1 MKMQDKQCKV
11 SVVIPCYNHA
21 STLAR
26 AIRSVLNQTLPP
38 AEVIVVDDG
47 STDGSGG
54 VAKSF
59 GSAVI
64 FKQQQ
69 NGGPAAARNLGVRNA
84 TGEFLGFLDA
94 DDWWEPEFAASCGE
108 FLRTHPTCI
117 AVSTGQCFIQSDGS
131 CTYAPTDCFDGKRP
145 IGLPQ
150 VLESFFAFW
159 AEHNHVCTG
168 SVLMRRE
175 AILSVG
181 MQNESLKAAEDLEF
195 WALLG
200 AHGKWGFIPE
210 PLWVSDSRRAAGG
223 RRGQLQKDRRRM
235 AIAPSMPQW
244 EARILPQIRSEDLP
258 YYRIIRG
265 KVATTLAFS
274 KIMLGRDD
282 QALQMVRSYA
292 EDLRGASKAG
302 RSFQTA
308 AKLGPTAWL
317 ALCTA
322 LRIRRRLQYLW

>member
-1 MKMQDKQCKV
+1 MQDQQCQV

-21 STLAR
+21 LTLAR

-38 AEVIVVDDG
+38 SEVIVVDDG
-47 STDGSGG
+47 STDGSRG
-54 VAKSF
+54 VAESF

-69 NGGPAAARNLGVRNA
+69 NRGPAAARNLGVRSA

-94 DDWWEPEFAASCGE
+94 DDWWQPGFAASCSE
-108 FLRTHPTCI
+108 FLRAHPICI
-117 AVSTGQCFIQSDGS
+117 AVSTGLCFVRSDGS
-131 CTYAPTDCFDGKRP
+131 RTYAPADCFDGNKP
-145 IGLPQ
+145 IGLPR

-159 AEHNHVCTG
+159 AQHNHVCTG

-175 AILSVG
+175 AILKVG
-181 MQNESLKAAEDLEF
+181 MQNESLRVAEDLEF

-200 AHGKWGFIPE
+200 AHGRWGFIPE
-210 PLWVSDSRRAAGG
+210 PLWVCDSHRAAGG
-223 RRGQLQKDRRRM
+223 RRGRLQKDQRRLETV
-235 AIAPSMPQW
+235 PSMLQW
-244 EARILPQIRSEDLP
+244 EARILPQMRSEDLLH
-258 YYRIIRG
+258 YRRIRG
-265 KVATTLAFS
+265 KVVAAMAFS

-282 QALQMVRSYA
+282 QALRMVRSYA
-292 EDLRGASKAG
+292 EEVGGASKAG

-308 AKLGPTAWL
+308 AKLGPTVWL

-322 LRIRRRLQYLW
+322 LRIRRRLQCLW